1 MPRSIYAIVNPA
13 SGGDRPILNTFNT
26 IFNAAGWDW
35 EAGITK
41 KFGDARQ
48 MAGEAAHSDYDV
60 IAIYG
65 GDGSV
70 MEAAT
75 GLMGTGKPLAIFPG
89 GTANVFSKEL
99 GIPQDL
105 KQACELAVSSPNQVR
120 KVDMGLVNGEQ
131 YFVLRFATGW
141 EAEMADIADRDLK
154 DKVGKLAYTLAGI
167 KAVQRELTA
176 RYRFTLDGEVQEC
189 EGLTC
194 MIANTG
200 NMGIPGVSVNLAP
213 GSSVSDG
220 FLDIVVY
227 TRGNTQSWMKLLTFS
242 VARPEEQIKQD
253 LDDMTL
259 SYQWK
264 ARKIRIE
271 SDPPMKI
278 NLDGE
283 IIGETPSEIEVVPS
297 AVEVI
302 VPNDQVNVNPGA
314 S

>member
-1 MPRSIYAIVNPA
+1 MSRSIFAIVNPA
-13 SGGDRPILNTFNT
+13 SGGDSPILNTFNT
-26 IFNAAGWDW
+26 VFNTAGWDW
-35 EAGITK
+35 DIGITK

-48 MAGEAAHSDYDV
+48 MAENAAKDKYDIV
-60 IAIYG
+60 AIYG

-89 GTANVFSKEL
+89 GTGNVFSKEL

-105 KQACELAVSSPNQVR
+105 QQACELAVNGPNQVR

-131 YFVLRFATGW
+131 YFVLRYATGW

-154 DKVGKLAYTLAGI
+154 DKIGKLAYTVAGI
-167 KAVQRELTA
+167 KAVNRDLMA

-189 EGLTC
+189 EGVTC

-200 NMGIPGVSVNLAP
+200 NMGIPGVNVNLAP

-220 FLDIVVY
+220 YLDVVVY
-227 TRGNTQSWMKLLTFS
+227 TQGTPQSWLKLLTFS
-242 VARPEEQIKQD
+242 IMRPEEQIKKEIE
-253 LDDMTL
+253 DMTI

-264 ARKIRIE
+264 ARKIKIE

-283 IIGETPSEIEVVPS
+283 IIGETPSEIEVVP
-297 AVEVI
+297 AAFDVLI
-302 VPNDQVNVNPGA
+302 PAQ
-314 S
+314 